1 MVDMLTMWFWAYV
14 IGVFLSAAI
23 TLVAIVV
30 VIRAVMQ
37 PQERDQESP
46 QRPKREESPLER
58 WKRGG

>member
-46 QRPKREESPLER
+46 QRPKRGESPLER